1 MSIVAQENLLQPSL
15 RANSFR
21 LLTLYTIRIR
31 VCSTTSPARFKQFV
45 RCLEEGGEKVI
56 YIDRIEMTQQVT
68 IHFPHPPSSQRKS
81 KESHLFTK
89 TLLYI
94 SSAHFSS
101 DGYLWPTAVLS
112 HRDNSGGQGASI
124 VGAQHPHL
132 WYFWYT
138 RLEWRPRNLP
148 KSNSKEYGRE
158 SKSRL
163 YTTTKKNAFATLT
176 SSRPLSD

>member
-124 VGAQHPHL
+124 VGAQHPICGISGTL
-132 WYFWYT
+132 DWNGGLAIYPNRIQKSMDVNQSRDYI
-138 RLEWRPRNLP
+138 RRPRKMP
-148 KSNSKEYGRE
+148 
-158 SKSRL
+158 SRH
-163 YTTTKKNAFATLT
+163 
-176 SSRPLSD
+176 